1 MNPPHPTLHST
12 RLENLGIEPYG
23 ARFDLDGRTVQIRGD
38 SRTPLV
44 GALQAFHQAALDDY
58 QARQPGPRPGW
69 FSRLKSWIGRFF
81 QAPSTRPEAPLGTG
95 PSKSTGEV
103 TLETRDRASV
113 VGDPPKEPPARTPAR
128 QPTIAEPPRR
138 VPTAEPRP
146 TAAAAAD
153 PVLRAV
159 YADKDGVHLVWQ
171 PQSGK
176 SRAKEV
182 AMTSSL
188 DSQLAQRL
196 QDCYGHLA
204 ELGYKVA
211 GLELVRPPASPTA
224 RLEPEVAKSASPAAV
239 AAAPHPEAGQE
250 VEPPVRHRVPRARTA
265 PAKPADPV
273 LPSMKDPAEA
283 LPEPGL

>member
-58 QARQPGPRPGW
+58 RARQPEPRPGW

-81 QAPSTRPEAPLGTG
+81 QAPSTRPEASLGTG

-146 TAAAAAD
+146 IAAAGAD

-250 VEPPVRHRVPRARTA
+250 VEPPVRHRVPRARPA